1 MNMREKM
8 ARAIAAE
15 VAAPWDNLYENK
27 ADWTDDRGK
36 RGDVNGPFREDC
48 FNAVDSI
55 LVAMREPT
63 REVRYVGEEVNE
75 YEAGD
80 SQTGWYGG
88 TIDPTPAWQAM
99 IDAIKAGK

>member
-48 FNAVDSI
+48 FNAVDAI
-55 LVAMREPT
+55 LDAMRKPE
-63 REVRYVGEEVNE
+63 NE
-75 YEAGD
+75 DILQPIYLASYAASEYGNDD
-80 SQTGWYGG
+80 SLET
-88 TIDPTPAWQAM
+88 WQDV
-99 IDAIKAGK
+99 IDAIQAGK